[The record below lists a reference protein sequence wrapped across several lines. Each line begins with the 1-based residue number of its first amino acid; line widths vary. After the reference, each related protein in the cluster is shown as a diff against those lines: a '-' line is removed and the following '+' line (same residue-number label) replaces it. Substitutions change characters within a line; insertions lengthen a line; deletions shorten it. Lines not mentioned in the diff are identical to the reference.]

1 MHSIV
6 VGGCSS
12 FLPPPLLAALAKVQ
26 GLCFAG
32 TCPLTGRPTRTHNC
46 RRRLRRASC
55 GPVAFNV
62 IWHRRR
68 MLRVAATSSS
78 ASRSRC
84 MVTLLG
90 AARPRSGESRAYI
103 AETKLRRSHGFGQA
117 GVSAPSFRPAG
128 HPLRSPGRSGRSQA
142 SGLAASGAMRA
153 CPAPASFAFHR
164 GSYNWSAN
172 TDPQLQGAASP
183 RVLWSGYL
191 QR

>member
-62 IWHRRR
+62 IRRLEGVGAPLLHTFGFAACKRPGCRCLSLARGSLFWGWHCFHSGKRERLHLGTWLEVFSGNAAAHAAFR
-68 MLRVAATSSS
+68 TAALSNWLRPGARSSWH
-78 ASRSRC
+78 ASSREGNC
-84 MVTLLG
+84 ANALYGL
-90 AARPRSGESRAYI
+90 SE
-103 AETKLRRSHGFGQA
+103 F
-117 GVSAPSFRPAG
+117 SAP
-128 HPLRSPGRSGRSQA
+128 
-142 SGLAASGAMRA
+142 
-153 CPAPASFAFHR
+153 
-164 GSYNWSAN
+164 
-172 TDPQLQGAASP
+172 
-183 RVLWSGYL
+183 
-191 QR
+191 